1 MHKEKS
7 ATEFYSPSNHNNMNT
22 FKRTLTTLSLALA
35 LTVTLSSCDKD
46 DDVVIPE
53 TDLSAEARAYV
64 NTHFNGAAIAQ
75 VIKDK
80 EGLSHE
86 YEVILN
92 NGVKLEFNTKGE
104 VESIKSLKQLPDS
117 VIPVKVL
124 AYVKANYPAEF
135 ITEWELDLNDQEVQL
150 STGMELK
157 FSKTGDFLR
166 IDI

>member
-1 MHKEKS
+1 MHKEKL
-7 ATEFYSPSNHNNMNT
+7 ATEFYNPQNNNNMNT
-22 FKRTLTTLSLALA
+22 FKRTLTALSLALA

-46 DDVVIPE
+46 EDAVVPQTE
-53 TDLSAEARAYV
+53 LSAEAKAYV
-64 NTHFNGAAIAQ
+64 NTHFNGAVISQ
-75 VIKDK
+75 VIKDN

-92 NGVKLEFNTKGE
+92 NGVKLEFNAKGE

-117 VIPVKVL
+117 VIPAKIL

-150 STGMELK
+150 SNGMELK